1 MPRQRKGMQKR
12 KGAREMSEEGKFN
25 PKGCKY
31 CERDLV
37 NTALGYDL
45 DGEESALYCR
55 RGWLQYVDGYN
66 EIEFMIKINY
76 CPMCGRKLEA

>member
-1 MPRQRKGMQKR
+1 MER
-12 KGAREMSEEGKFN
+12 KGAREMPEEGKFN
-25 PKGCKY
+25 PKGCQY